1 MEQGFQPVV
10 YFFIKAPIPVPAFY
24 VQKVHT
30 LPNTDLNF
38 RTITMQLAA

>member
-1 MEQGFQPVV
+1 MWKF
-10 YFFIKAPIPVPAFY
+10 YKSSNTSASFY
-24 VQKVHT
+24 VQKVDT